1 MFFFFSLVLHS
12 LVKTWPYY
20 RSQAPAHHC
29 CCNLI
34 RERTLTLSESGF
46 LIVLVKQSLKEGTQ
60 WLQRIFLRKWNKE
73 EVRIH
78 GNVTGYHG
86 FHPEFWKSRIT
97 SKLCSEKNSCLV
109 QRHENWYKT
118 LVQSLWGKKRGTQ
131 RQSLSP
137 LMNHHVKRGC
147 CMESWCLWTVSQT
160 TGCPLT
166 PSDWAEPPDFP
177 APRSAC
183 TKHLLPGLIGDLNR
197 RRRGWLHS
205 DCQWILIKSS

>member
-1 MFFFFSLVLHS
+1 MLAMKCFFFLSLFLHS

-29 CCNLI
+29 CHNLI
-34 RERTLTLSESGF
+34 WERTLTLSESGF

-73 EVRIH
+73 EVRIP

-86 FHPEFWKSRIT
+86 FHPEFWKSHIT

-118 LVQSLWGKKRGTQ
+118 LVQSLWGKKRGPKLILLCCQ
-131 RQSLSP
+131 IFPRHLLYVIGKKSDFFNPALHHCICSLKLNFS
-137 LMNHHVKRGC
+137 V
-147 CMESWCLWTVSQT
+147 SWLVSQ
-160 TGCPLT
+160 
-166 PSDWAEPPDFP
+166 
-177 APRSAC
+177 
-183 TKHLLPGLIGDLNR
+183 
-197 RRRGWLHS
+197 HS
-205 DCQWILIKSS
+205 KPKYLFL